1 MSLFWARLT
10 PASRRFSNFPEY
22 TAKDIFDSIKMFETP
37 YLYKPKSVAVQNK
50 VKALRKLIQK
60 GDVVIVAAFREP
72 LKASTHFQNFKKAV
86 SILSHESDT
95 TVKALAVTSKETAAA
110 LALKMLEVAA
120 FIDGKQAAKFR
131 FKGMDHTALYD
142 TMAKYYQ
149 AKYMN

>member
-1 MSLFWARLT
+1 L
-10 PASRRFSNFPEY
+10 RRFSNFPEY

-110 LALKMLEVAA
+110 LELKMLEVAA
-120 FIDGKQAAKFR
+120 FIGGKQAAKFR
-131 FKGMDHTALYD
+131 PYD
-142 TMAKYYQ
+142 TRPSTIRPST
-149 AKYMN
+149 

>member
-1 MSLFWARLT
+1 MD
-10 PASRRFSNFPEY
+10 
-22 TAKDIFDSIKMFETP
+22 DIFDSVKMFETP
-37 YLYKPKSVAVQNK
+37 YLYKPKKVAVQNK
-50 VKALRKLIQK
+50 VKTLQKLIK
-60 GDVVIVAAFREP
+60 RSDVVMVATFREP

-86 SILSHESDT
+86 SILSQESDA
-95 TVKALAVTSKETAAA
+95 TVKAVAVTSKETAAA
-110 LALKMLEVAA
+110 LEMKMLEVAA